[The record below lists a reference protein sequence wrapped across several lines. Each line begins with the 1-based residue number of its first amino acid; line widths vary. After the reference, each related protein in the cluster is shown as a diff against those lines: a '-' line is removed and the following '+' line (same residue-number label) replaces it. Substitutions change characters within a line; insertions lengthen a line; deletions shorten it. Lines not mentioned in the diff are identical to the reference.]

1 MILVRCGVVWLL
13 PESGIV
19 DRAAAQHDH
28 CYLMENTSQRSHQRC
43 MFTCTR
49 HLGSWTC
56 SYTNSSRARPSR
68 ATGRTMLTHTSYLR
82 RKEQGRTS
90 STHARLDRAA
100 RPTRMGV
107 GVGGEGLSLAPTA
120 TVHNN
125 LWMSRNEW
133 CVYGARGMG
142 RMRCVCEWGRGFGDL
157 RWVWG

>member
-1 MILVRCGVVWLL
+1 MVFAGLFSVPNFKEAFMILVRCGVVWLL
-13 PESGIV
+13 QESGIV

-49 HLGSWTC
+49 HRGSWTC

-100 RPTRMGV
+100 RPTRR
-107 GVGGEGLSLAPTA
+107 GVGGGGNQP
-120 TVHNN
+120 
-125 LWMSRNEW
+125 
-133 CVYGARGMG
+133 
-142 RMRCVCEWGRGFGDL
+142 RCHCDGSQQSVNR
-157 RWVWG
+157 R